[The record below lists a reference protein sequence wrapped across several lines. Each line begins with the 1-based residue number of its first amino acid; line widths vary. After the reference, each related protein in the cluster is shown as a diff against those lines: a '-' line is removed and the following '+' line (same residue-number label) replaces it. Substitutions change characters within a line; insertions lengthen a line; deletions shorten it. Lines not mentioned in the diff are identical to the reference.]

1 MRLPKEFES
10 DERSVGEID
19 VNFEDDTDTLA
30 HKRAVR
36 KKIEEQL
43 ERKRLKKEMDDYD
56 DEFDWDEYDP

>member
-10 DERSVGEID
+10 DERSMGEID
-19 VNFEDDTDTLA
+19 VNLEDDTDSLA

-56 DEFDWDEYDP
+56 DEFDWEAYDP